1 MKVLGIDIGSYGIKA
16 AVVDTVKGE
25 IVSGKKTVDKIEDS
39 RPHKIIAKVHKLV
52 RKFDWYGPIGCAFP
66 AAIHKGRVLSA
77 TRIHAAWI
85 DADAEHLF
93 REITG
98 CPVHLINDTDA
109 TGMAEMTFGVG
120 KGYRGTVIVLTVGTG
135 IGSSIFVDNILVPN
149 TELGL
154 IELKGISIEERASNR
169 VRKEEGIQRKIWAK
183 RIQFALQYYEKLFHP
198 ELFIIGG
205 QLSKKAEKIFP
216 YIKISTKFKAAE
228 FQNNASIV
236 GAAYHAAS
244 LSLHNS

>member
-1 MKVLGIDIGSYGIKA
+1 MKVLGIDIGSNGIKA

-25 IVSGKKTVDKIEDS
+25 IISGKKSTDKLEDS
-39 RPHKIIAKVHKLV
+39 RPHKIISKVHKLV
-52 RKFDWYGPIGCAFP
+52 KKFDWHGPIGFAFP

-77 TRIHAAWI
+77 SRIDSAWI
-85 DADAEHLF
+85 DADVEHLF
-93 REITG
+93 SEITG
-98 CPVHLINDTDA
+98 CSVHLINDTDA

-205 QLSKKAEKIFP
+205 ELSKKAEKTLP
-216 YIKISTKFKAAE
+216 YIKIKTKLKAAG

-244 LSLHNS
+244 LSLYNS